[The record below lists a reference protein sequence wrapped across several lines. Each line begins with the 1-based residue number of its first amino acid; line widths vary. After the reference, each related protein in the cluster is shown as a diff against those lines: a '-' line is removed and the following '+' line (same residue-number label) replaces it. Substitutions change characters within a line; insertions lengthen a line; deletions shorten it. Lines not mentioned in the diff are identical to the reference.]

1 MMAHDP
7 PRYEIGQHG
16 ALEVMALAMQ
26 QPSDRMYQ
34 RIEFVIDLSPKDTH
48 RRLPFSWKNRNVRSL
63 AANSG
68 TLQLSDLPG
77 QAGLERGGATFVP
90 RLASLRCSMRVGSA

>member
-26 QPSDRMYQ
+26 
-34 RIEFVIDLSPKDTH
+34 
-48 RRLPFSWKNRNVRSL
+48 
-63 AANSG
+63 
-68 TLQLSDLPG
+68 
-77 QAGLERGGATFVP
+77 
-90 RLASLRCSMRVGSA
+90 